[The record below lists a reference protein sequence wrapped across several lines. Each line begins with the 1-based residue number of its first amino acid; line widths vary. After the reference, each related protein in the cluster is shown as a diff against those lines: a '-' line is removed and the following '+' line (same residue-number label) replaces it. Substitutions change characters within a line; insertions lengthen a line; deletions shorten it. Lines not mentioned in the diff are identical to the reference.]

1 MCLNVYTIGDY
12 DKWGGAILVWASDF
26 DCRILYIYNKI
37 KKAHLSVFE
46 AINLELNLVVSKKR
60 DLKNDPAVA
69 GS

>member
-1 MCLNVYTIGDY
+1 M
-12 DKWGGAILVWASDF
+12 GGGGNLYFAIDL
-26 DCRILYIYNKI
+26 DCRMLYIYNKT
-37 KKAHLSVFE
+37 KKEQLSVFE

>member
-1 MCLNVYTIGDY
+1 M
-12 DKWGGAILVWASDF
+12 GGGNLYFAIDI
-26 DCRILYIYNKI
+26 DCRMLYIYNKT
-37 KKAHLSVFE
+37 KKEQLSVFE